1 MGLSQLDASLTK
13 RLRYNEYLYN
23 RRSMDDY
30 LFMCRLFLGQ
40 YYTNKDWHKDL
51 AYKSKYKG
59 SLYANGKFYKVE
71 EENSSL

>member
-1 MGLSQLDASLTK
+1 
-13 RLRYNEYLYN
+13 
-23 RRSMDDY
+23 MDIY
-30 LFMCRLFLGQ
+30 TTGVQWTIICLCVGYFLGQ

-71 EENSSL
+71 EENPNL